1 MRAWSKQEAGCGRRP
16 GPLGR
21 LRFGTSGSEFVSF
34 RAVRH
39 SSWLRL
45 CWPVLAALM
54 QVMTAAKTTEL
65 EDQDSCNGEDDNAC
79 GGNDGENGG
88 HGNDDDASGLMMI
101 ILMVMRMMILIPATT
116 TTRMMMTMMTL
127 LLLRLFLTWW
137 WYWYVLAQAVL
148 RDESFCSAGCCT
160 AQQHGTCVIGLE
172 QLHHPA
178 TGSRDRYRSV
188 LLGLGFRFKQFARGK
203 KKPLGPPF
211 QCRLGL
217 PRSRFAQCEMRP
229 QAGCGQLL

>member
-1 MRAWSKQEAGCGRRP
+1 
-16 GPLGR
+16 
-21 LRFGTSGSEFVSF
+21 
-34 RAVRH
+34 
-39 SSWLRL
+39 
-45 CWPVLAALM
+45 M

-88 HGNDDDASGLMMI
+88 HGNDDDDASGLMMI

-116 TTRMMMTMMTL
+116 TTRMMMMMMTMMTL

-160 AQQHGTCVIGLE
+160 AQQHGTCEIGLE